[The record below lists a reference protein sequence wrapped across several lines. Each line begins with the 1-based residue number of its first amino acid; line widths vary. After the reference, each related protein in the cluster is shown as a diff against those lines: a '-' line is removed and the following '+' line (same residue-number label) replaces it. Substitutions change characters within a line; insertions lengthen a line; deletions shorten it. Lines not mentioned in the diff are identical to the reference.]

1 MNDPNITL
9 GMTNIGIAVL
19 TVALSI
25 PLVMRKIKMNRF
37 YGVRIPKS
45 FSSDTNWYEINA
57 YGGRQLIIWSILP
70 LAAGIMCFF
79 VRIENLSRGVG
90 PLLGVAPILL
100 ACLITLIQ
108 TVRFARTL

>member
-1 MNDPNITL
+1 MNDPNLTL
-9 GMTNIGIAVL
+9 GIANIGIAVL
-19 TVALSI
+19 TIVLSI
-25 PLVMRKIKMNRF
+25 PLVMRKIKINRF

-70 LAAGIMCFF
+70 LAAGIMCLF
-79 VRIENLSRGVG
+79 VRIENLNRGLG
-90 PLLGVAPILL
+90 PVLGVAPVVL
-100 ACLITLIQ
+100 ACLITLIN